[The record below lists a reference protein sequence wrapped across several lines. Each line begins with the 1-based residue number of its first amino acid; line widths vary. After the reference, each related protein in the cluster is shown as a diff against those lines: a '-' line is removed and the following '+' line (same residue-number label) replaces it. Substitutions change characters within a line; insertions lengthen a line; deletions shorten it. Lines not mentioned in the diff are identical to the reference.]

1 MKENNSRV
9 TELLIQLQGFDASK
23 YDDSFLSKSLEKRI
37 SDTHCDSKEAY
48 YTYLQQSSIEAQQFI
63 NSLSVCYSEFF
74 RNPLTFSVLER
85 VILPSIIVRKAKS
98 KQKEVRFWSAACA
111 SGQETYSLSMLLNEY
126 ANSNG
131 EKISFRIFATDHSE
145 QEIQVAMSGQY
156 SLADLNNLSIKRLNK
171 WFTVQGDKYII
182 KDELKAN
189 IDFSGFDLFSEQFS
203 SPPTSIFGD
212 FDLIVCANLLFYY
225 KREYREKIITRMS
238 HCLSENGFL
247 VTGETERDIL
257 TQSGFHEVYPH
268 SGIFQL

>member
-1 MKENNSRV
+1 MRENNSII
-9 TELLIQLQGFDASK
+9 TELLIQQQGFDASR

-37 SDTHCDSKEAY
+37 SDTHCDSEEAY
-48 YTYLQQSSIEAQQFI
+48 YTYLKQSPVEAQQFI

-74 RNPLTFSVLER
+74 RNPLTFSILER
-85 VILPSIIVRKAKS
+85 LILPSIIMQKAKS

-145 QEIQVAMSGQY
+145 QEIRVAINGQY
-156 SLADLNNLSIKRLNK
+156 SLSDLNNLNIRRLNK
-171 WFTVQGDKYII
+171 WFSVQGNNYII
-182 KDELKAN
+182 NDELKAN
-189 IDFSGFDLFSEQFS
+189 IDFSVFDLFSEQFS

-212 FDLIVCANLLFYY
+212 FDLIMCANLLFYY
-225 KREYREKIITRMS
+225 KPEYRKKIIAKIS